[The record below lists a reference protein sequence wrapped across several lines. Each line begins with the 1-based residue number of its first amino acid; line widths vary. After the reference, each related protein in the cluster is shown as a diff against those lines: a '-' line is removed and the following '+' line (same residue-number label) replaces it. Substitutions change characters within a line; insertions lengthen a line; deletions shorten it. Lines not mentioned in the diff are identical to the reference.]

1 MNLMELMDAQ
11 SKIGVMRGGIKP
23 EKCWGLKENGEETMI
38 TAKWSF
44 VETVKRTTIWERMKR
59 RAIGEGFH

>member
-1 MNLMELMDAQ
+1 MELMDAQ

-44 VETVKRTTIWERMKR
+44 VETVKRTTI
-59 RAIGEGFH
+59 